1 VQRANPF
8 IVPCLPT
15 LRTEPP
21 TGPGWLHEVKFD
33 GYRIQLHKDGRDVAL
48 YSKNG
53 NEFTWRFPEI
63 VYAVAALPT
72 TSFILD
78 GEITACRDDG
88 TPSFGA
94 LLQKQEA
101 HLCVWVF
108 DILSQY
114 GKDVRALPLVAR
126 RAKLHKLMTRVQSN
140 QVRCS
145 ETFQDPRRLLAA
157 CQERRMEGIVS
168 KRVDS
173 PYVSGPSKRWIKVKC
188 PDWREANA
196 WRHEFFEKRK

>member
-8 IVPCLPT
+8 IAPCLPT

-53 NEFTWRFPEI
+53 NDFTWRFPEI

-72 TSFILD
+72 TSFVLD

-94 LLQKQEA
+94 LLQKREA

-108 DILSQY
+108 DMLSQY
-114 GKDVRALPLVAR
+114 GKDVRGLPLVAR
-126 RAKLHKLMTRVQSN
+126 RAKLHKLMTRVQCN

-145 ETFQDPRRLLAA
+145 ETFQDPHRLLIA
-157 CQERRMEGIVS
+157 CAERRMEGIVS
-168 KRVDS
+168 KRVDRR
-173 PYVSGPSKRWIKVKC
+173 YVSGPTKDWIKVKC
-188 PDWREANA
+188 PE
-196 WRHEFFEKRK
+196 